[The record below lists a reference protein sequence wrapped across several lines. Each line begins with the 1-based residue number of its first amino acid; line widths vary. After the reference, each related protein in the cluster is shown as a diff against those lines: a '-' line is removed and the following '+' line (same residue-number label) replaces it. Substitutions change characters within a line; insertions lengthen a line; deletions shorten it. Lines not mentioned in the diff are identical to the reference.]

1 MGYSQ
6 NERTLRGGGGRKG
19 GEGEDL
25 TPKSGMESVN
35 FDQMIEF
42 RFYIP
47 TFINLS

>member
-6 NERTLRGGGGRKG
+6 NERTLRGGR
-19 GEGEDL
+19 GEGGQGENL